1 MEKLLWQIIEE
12 SKQNKAFLS
21 SKVQFKNLE
30 IILSRYDENTNKE
43 LSVEFYKL
51 WEKLRLT
58 DEFKLLHE
66 EDGGIVSDDYSYEQ
80 FYMDFGSW
88 IIVQG
93 QELYISFFTKGHESV
108 LSYIDENGV
117 TENDY
122 MYESMMYAFKE
133 D

>member
-58 DEFKLLHE
+58 DEFELLHE